1 MWRSTLEIGAALLNK
16 SGWRLFTDTG
26 HGRLVNKKK
35 LIEWKTLVHFVRI
48 ESVDFLWT
56 TAIEISRYGDALSCK
71 KEAHLLLSKA
81 LIAKEAELPFAMQ
94 LACKQRKYLTK
105 KLDRCFVNGSRPTG
119 EILVSWCA
127 NTKTNEAVRS
137 LFWQWAAN
145 NAVYCQQSLRRAP
158 MSLEDFP
165 GVNEKHRNRHAFHAY
180 WKGNFSILIF
190 RFLGNI

>member
-71 KEAHLLLSKA
+71 KEAHLLLSKKRWKYGERGGVA
-81 LIAKEAELPFAMQ
+81 VCYAAGVQAK
-94 LACKQRKYLTK
+94 KI
-105 KLDRCFVNGSRPTG
+105 LDQK
-119 EILVSWCA
+119 A
-127 NTKTNEAVRS
+127 
-137 LFWQWAAN
+137 WQML
-145 NAVYCQQSLRRAP
+145 C
-158 MSLEDFP
+158 
-165 GVNEKHRNRHAFHAY
+165 
-180 WKGNFSILIF
+180 
-190 RFLGNI
+190 